1 MTFTIED
8 VVAHA
13 NSIADGSH
21 DTVRPGMDM
30 AFSEASTDG
39 DMIWQGDLGIGITS
53 GGVPE
58 GYVKVD
64 KITNLCLVPG
74 QDQTI
79 GSKHCL
85 ESAAGVEMWV
95 PTTPSAGFRKD
106 EEVWNEESLDGPY
119 LRISN
124 GIKITHPVHGDVS
137 VPSCFKEVQIV
148 YQREWDAEQARE
160 RRAAD

>member
-1 MTFTIED
+1 
-8 VVAHA
+8 
-13 NSIADGSH
+13 
-21 DTVRPGMDM
+21 MDM

>member
-13 NSIADGSH
+13 KSIADGSH

-95 PTTPSAGFRKD
+95 P
-106 EEVWNEESLDGPY
+106 EVWDEESLDGPY

-124 GIKITHPVHGDVS
+124 GVNITHPVHGDVS